1 MKFLEDSKARRKNSL
16 HDLSLMPLMI
26 LKKCIEVNEMNI
38 IKRLKLRKLNKER
51 ECLLNEFTV
60 EDITVQG
67 VWPLGKSLN
76 NAAKRAC
83 LMDGLERLDA
93 KIKAIVEG

>member
-1 MKFLEDSKARRKNSL
+1 
-16 HDLSLMPLMI
+16 
-26 LKKCIEVNEMNI
+26 MNA

-76 NAAKRAC
+76 NAVKRAC
-83 LMDGLERLDA
+83 LMESLERLDRRKERLVKDA
-93 KIKAIVEG
+93 LKGGE

>member
-1 MKFLEDSKARRKNSL
+1 M
-16 HDLSLMPLMI
+16 HDLSLMPLSI
-26 LKKCIEVNEMNI
+26 LKKCIGVNEMNI
-38 IKRLKLRKLNKER
+38 IKRLKLSKLNKQRER
-51 ECLLNEFTV
+51 LLNEFAV

-76 NAAKRAC
+76 NAVKRAC

-93 KIKAIVEG
+93 KIKAIMEG